1 MAQFMATETHV
12 RLNTKRLYG
21 ADGYA
26 VKELLK
32 IASLLYNAS
41 RFQVRGCVG
50 VSYGRLLSLY
60 ARTVSLPLIW
70 QQFSRR
76 GIAPRVES
84 RQSH

>member
-41 RFQVRGCVG
+41 RFQVG
-50 VSYGRLLSLY
+50 VRAGVPYTRLLSLY
-60 ARTVSLPLIW
+60 HGPSA
-70 QQFSRR
+70 
-76 GIAPRVES
+76 
-84 RQSH
+84 HH